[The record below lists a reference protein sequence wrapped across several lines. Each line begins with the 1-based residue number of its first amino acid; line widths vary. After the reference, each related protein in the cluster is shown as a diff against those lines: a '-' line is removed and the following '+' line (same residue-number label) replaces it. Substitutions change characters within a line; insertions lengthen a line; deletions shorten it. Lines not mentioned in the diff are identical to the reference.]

1 MYQTNLAYQAYQQN
15 QVSTASPEKLV
26 VMLYDGSIRFL
37 LGAETAFQE
46 KDYEG
51 MHHNLVKAQ
60 AIIFELMANVD
71 QSAGEIGEQLYLLYD
86 FMYQR
91 LVEANLKK
99 DPAVVTEVK
108 ELLFTLKETWA
119 QAIKLAK

>member
-1 MYQTNLAYQAYQQN
+1 MYQTNLAYQTYQQN
-15 QVSTASPEKLV
+15 QISTASPEKLV
-26 VMLYDGSIRFL
+26 AMLYDGSIRFL

-51 MHHNLVKAQ
+51 IHHNLVKAQ
-60 AIIFELMANVD
+60 SIIFELIANVD
-71 QSAGEIGEQLYLLYD
+71 RSIGEVGEQLYLLYD

-99 DPAVVTEVK
+99 DPSIVAEVK
-108 ELLFTLKETWA
+108 ELLLSLKETWS
-119 QAIKLAK
+119 QAVKLAK